1 MLIEEILHTC
11 ANDKVAHAAVLSIG
25 GDFAK
30 RVRVAAGDHGLT
42 AGAFTAYTVKHFQ
55 RIADEKT
62 RHAVAEVMSGSDH
75 PVLAGLRQILEPA
88 LTEFDIDL
96 DNMGP
101 KKSRAHPGPMP
112 LQRGASDGFSCH
124 C

>member
-1 MLIEEILHTC
+1 VLIEEILHSC

-42 AGAFTAYTVKHFQ
+42 AGAFTAYTVQHFQ
-55 RIADEKT
+55 RSADEKT
-62 RHAVAEVMSGSDH
+62 RLAVAQVMSGSDQ
-75 PVLAGLRQILEPA
+75 PILAGLRQILEPA

-96 DNMGP
+96 DNLRT

-112 LQRGASDGFSCH
+112 LQRGAGDCFACH